1 MTVLLVMAVA
11 VVVLL
16 AAGRYYSR
24 FLGRCVGEDPARPTA
39 ATVKADG
46 HDYVPT
52 PTPVVFAHHFASI
65 AGAGPIIGPV
75 IAIIY
80 GWVPALL
87 WVLFG
92 GVAIGAVHDYLA
104 TYITTREGGQSIAT
118 ITRRIVGKDAFV
130 ALTLLLVLM
139 LALVCAAF
147 LNLSAAALTSMLP
160 FDRLDLSATQSLFRV
175 VGDQAVIG
183 GIASMSVII
192 ITAVAPLLGWMYIK
206 KKVPVWKCSLAAIL
220 ICAVSVTVGLFR
232 PVAFPAETTI
242 LGVTL
247 SGQQIWI
254 FILSAYVLV
263 AAGVPVWI
271 FLQSRDFINVHI
283 LYVGMGAL
291 LVTLLV
297 AGIRGAG
304 VSDPIPPTNIAQG
317 TEALGPF
324 WPMLFIVIACGAVSG
339 FHSLCAGGTTCKQ
352 LNSEVAARRVGYY
365 GMLLESF
372 LAVCIIGILMVGA
385 GRTHYLLDVHPSI
398 LGAGG
403 KANAVLGFAMAV
415 GNATKL
421 AFGIPTAIGAVAGM
435 VLLEGFLVTT
445 LDTAI
450 RLTRYLI
457 EEIWRTFFGGYDVFA
472 TPIDEAD
479 SEQQWAAGGG
489 TPAGADGLPIAPP
502 QQPTTRPASV
512 KQTSGAFR
520 WLLKLMRHYWF
531 NSAIAVALTLAF
543 ALVGGVRALWGI
555 FATSNQL
562 LAAMVLLL
570 ASLWLLRR
578 GRRLWFAFVP
588 AVAMLATTSASL
600 ILMLR
605 KFLANPA
612 KHTTLLVADIVIMV
626 IAVYLLIAGVRAAV
640 AQIRMQSAPR
650 QP

>member
-1 MTVLLVMAVA
+1 MIILLVMAVA

-16 AAGRYYSR
+16 LAGRYYSR
-24 FLGRCVGEDPARPTA
+24 FLARSVGEDPARPTP

-87 WVLFG
+87 WVLIG
-92 GVAIGAVHDYLA
+92 GTAIGAVHDYLA
-104 TYITTREGGQSIAT
+104 TYISTHEGGQSIAT
-118 ITRRIVGKDAFV
+118 ITRRMIGKGAFV
-130 ALTLLLVLM
+130 AMTLLLVLM
-139 LALVCAAF
+139 LALVCATF

-160 FDRLDLSATQSLFRV
+160 FDRLELPATQSLFRV
-175 VGDQAVIG
+175 EGDEVVIG
-183 GIASMSVII
+183 GVASMSVII
-192 ITAVAPLLGWMYIK
+192 ITVVAPLLGWMYIK
-206 KKVPVWKCSLAAIL
+206 KKVPVWKCSLVAIF

-232 PVAFPAETTI
+232 PVAFPASTSL

-247 SGQQIWI
+247 TGQQIWI
-254 FILSAYVLV
+254 FILSAYVLM

-304 VSDPIPPTNIAQG
+304 VSDPIPPINIAQG
-317 TEALGPF
+317 TEALGPC

-352 LNSEVAARRVGYY
+352 LTSEPAARHVGYY

-372 LAVCIIGILMVGA
+372 LAVCVIAVLMVGTNKA
-385 GRTHYLLDVHPSI
+385 HYLLDVHPSI
-398 LGAGG
+398 AGAGG

-421 AFGIPTAIGAVAGM
+421 AFGVPMVIGAVAGM

-472 TPIDEAD
+472 APLAEAD
-479 SEQQWAAGGG
+479 SKQRWSEGEP
-489 TPAGADGLPIAPP
+489 PA
-502 QQPTTRPASV
+502 ASV

-520 WLLKLMRHYWF
+520 WLLKLMHHYWF
-531 NSAIAVALTLAF
+531 NSAIAVALTLTF
-543 ALVGGVRALWGI
+543 ALTGGVRVLWGI

-562 LAAMVLLL
+562 LAAMVLAL
-570 ASLWLLRR
+570 AALWLLRR
-578 GRRLWFAFVP
+578 GRRLWFAFIP
-588 AVAMLATTSASL
+588 AVAMLATTSAGL

-605 KFLANPA
+605 KFLGDPA
-612 KHTTLLVADIVIMV
+612 KHATLLAANIVIM
-626 IAVYLLIAGVRAAV
+626 IITAYLLIAGVRAAL
-640 AQIRMQSAPR
+640 AQIRSKRVQTTVNR
-650 QP
+650 QRC